1 MFIQDD
7 KKYGLTKGNLNR
19 PWMVRFSISLQ
30 SEDVIVCSGSLLN
43 RRWIISAAHCF
54 CPLYE
59 VRNISQTLLSLSAIL
74 QFSDCSQRERGF
86 TKEFSKE
93 AKAGHGKPGEKL
105 QDRISVTFGTTDET
119 EKYAE
124 DQNLKVETVKV
135 HPDYWQDEMTG
146 GGNNYDLA
154 LIMMDKVGNQQ
165 GPVLHPLT
173 NVYQDIYEGDSHNDN
188 IQRILI
194 QPICLPPFGPVDPQM
209 IRAAKNDPGSISE
222 FWYKKDMLL
231 VPFEDMDC
239 EVEFSEKIQVPKAT
253 DGAVREAQRKLN
265 NQL

>member
-1 MFIQDD
+1 MQRISPQQEVDH
-7 KKYGLTKGNLNR
+7 LCR
-19 PWMVRFSISLQ
+19 PLFLPTIRGQ
-30 SEDVIVCSGSLLN
+30 
-43 RRWIISAAHCF
+43 
-54 CPLYE
+54 
-59 VRNISQTLLSLSAIL
+59 ISQTLLYLSAIL

-154 LIMMDKVGNQQ
+154 LIMMDKVENQQ

-222 FWYKKDMLL
+222 FWYNKDMPL

-253 DGAVREAQRKLN
+253 DGVVREAQRKLN